1 MRFQNK
7 SFSITIYLSRVI
19 FGMEQELKKQNLMDE
34 RQKENVKKTVE
45 IINSVKDVLA
55 YDKKQKQP
63 LFLKIRDSFLFQIVK
78 KATTQKKE
86 DTFLIGITGE
96 SASGKTTFVQNAI
109 KALMGEKNKDLYTVV
124 CCDDYYKDTSK
135 ELKEAGSYEA
145 LFATGF
151 SFDTPLAFDLDLM
164 VEHLQMLK
172 RGESFK
178 TPVYNFVTCERTL
191 GDVKK
196 PAKIILNE
204 GLYVLNE
211 GIRDIMDVK
220 VYIFTPREV
229 IEERWFKRA
238 ISRGKTGEA
247 AKMQFKDVNTTAQTY
262 IRPALQ
268 VSDVILNGLSEA
280 DYITDITY
288 RICENIK
295 KIVSIVDKFVED
307 NPDAAANLL
316 RNWLNEDWG

>member
-1 MRFQNK
+1 MD
-7 SFSITIYLSRVI
+7 SGIT
-19 FGMEQELKKQNLMDE
+19 KKNLMDI
-34 RQKENVKKTVE
+34 KTNENMKFAVE
-45 IINSVKDVLA
+45 IIDALRVILD
-55 YDKKQKQP
+55 YDKKQKYP
-63 LFLKIRDSFLFQIVK
+63 LVLKIRDSFLFQIVK
-78 KATTQKKE
+78 KAINQRKE
-86 DTFLIGITGE
+86 DSFLIGIAGE

-109 KALMGEKNKDLYTVV
+109 KAMVGNKDDLYTVV

-164 VEHLQMLK
+164 VEHLKTLK
-172 RGESFK
+172 NGGEFQ
-178 TPVYNFVTCERTL
+178 TPVYDFVTCERKW
-191 GDVKK
+191 GEIKK

-220 VYIFTPREV
+220 VYIYTPFEV
-229 IEERWFKRA
+229 IKERWFTRA

-247 AKMQFKDVNTTAQTY
+247 AQMQFKDVNTTAQTY

-268 VSDVILNGLSEA
+268 ISDVILNGLTDAS
-280 DYITDITY
+280 YITDLTY
-288 RICENIK
+288 MIYEKIK
-295 KIVSIVDKFVED
+295 EIIK
-307 NPDAAANLL
+307 
-316 RNWLNEDWG
+316 

>member
-1 MRFQNK
+1 MEVKNK
-7 SFSITIYLSRVI
+7 NFMDAKTNENMKLS
-19 FGMEQELKKQNLMDE
+19 
-34 RQKENVKKTVE
+34 VE
-45 IINSVKDVLA
+45 IIDAIREILE
-55 YDKKQKQP
+55 YDKKQKNP

-78 KATTQKKE
+78 RALNQKKS
-86 DTFLIGITGE
+86 DSFLIGIAGE

-109 KALMGEKNKDLYTVV
+109 KAMIGDNKNLYTVV

-151 SFDTPLAFDLDLM
+151 SFDTPKAFDLDLM
-164 VEHLQMLK
+164 VEHLKLLK
-172 RGESFK
+172 NGEEFK
-178 TPVYNFVTCERTL
+178 TPVYDFVTCERKW
-191 GDVKK
+191 GEFKK

-220 VYIFTPREV
+220 VYIYTPFE
-229 IEERWFKRA
+229 IIKERWFKRA
-238 ISRGKTGEA
+238 ISRGKSGEA
-247 AKMQFKDVNTTAQTY
+247 AKMQFQDVNTTAQTY

-280 DYITDITY
+280 SYITDLTY
-288 RICENIK
+288 KIYDKINTIIK
-295 KIVSIVDKFVED
+295 
-307 NPDAAANLL
+307 
-316 RNWLNEDWG
+316 